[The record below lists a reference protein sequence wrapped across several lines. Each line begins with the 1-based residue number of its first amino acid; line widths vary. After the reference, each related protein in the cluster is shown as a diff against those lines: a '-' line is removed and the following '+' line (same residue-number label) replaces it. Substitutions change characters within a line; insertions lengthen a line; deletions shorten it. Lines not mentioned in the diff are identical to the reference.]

1 MKKTEYVC
9 DRCGAVLGA
18 KMPSVQRISI
28 QRKRKSFKLLLF
40 KHWMSPE
47 ARFLYN
53 FDEMDLCEDCRREFD
68 DWLHEGEVK

>member
-1 MKKTEYVC
+1 MKKIEYVC

-18 KMPSVQRISI
+18 KMPSMQRISI

-47 ARFLYN
+47 ARFQYN
-53 FDEMDLCEDCRREFD
+53 CDEMELCEDCRKSFD
-68 DWLHEGEVK
+68 DWLNGVEVK